1 MEALVAWLA
10 LITGAAATVT
20 KVVDLIR
27 NAIDREDKLPAVTWN
42 IVAFAVGV
50 GFAIGWQVD
59 LTASLADLVPALKGA
74 RLDGIAGQILTG
86 LIAGGAAGFWHE
98 LFDALS
104 ARAEPH
110 KVRANRT

>member
-1 MEALVAWLA
+1 MDALVAWLA
-10 LITGAAATVT
+10 LVTGAAATVT

-27 NAIDREDKLPAVTWN
+27 NAIDRTDRFPAVTWN

-50 GFAIGWQVD
+50 GFAIGWQLD
-59 LTASLADLVPALKGA
+59 LTASLLDLVPALRGA
-74 RLDGIAGQILTG
+74 NLEGLPGQILTG
-86 LIAGGAAGFWHE
+86 LIMGGAAGFWHE
-98 LFDALS
+98 LFDSLS